1 MKLAATLC
9 ILVINLFANDLSI
22 QDLGKITE
30 NFYIEYSKNKHS
42 NLEAIKA
49 NRKNINSNSNEI
61 ALLKLQIEKLQN
73 TISTLQKNPQEPIV
87 FKPKEPINI
96 SPQNI
101 DIASVPPKV
110 IKKNSVIGYRNGAL
124 LKNIPIDSSKTITTI
139 PYQTS
144 IDIVKCNQFGWC
156 YTSSFN
162 GGWIKKYT
170 LLKR

>member
-1 MKLAATLC
+1 MIDLY
-9 ILVINLFANDLSI
+9 ANDLFI

-42 NLEAIKA
+42 TLEAIKE

-73 TISTLQKNPQEPIV
+73 TINTLQKNPQEPIV
-87 FKPKEPINI
+87 FKPKELI
-96 SPQNI
+96 SIAPQNI
-101 DIASVPPKV
+101 DTVAVVSTNV
-110 IKKNSVIGYRNGAL
+110 IKNNSVIGYRNGAL
-124 LKNIPIDSSKTITTI
+124 LKNIPIDSGKTLATI

-144 IDIVKCNQFGWC
+144 IELVRCNQFGWC
-156 YTSSFN
+156 YTNSFN

-170 LLKR
+170 LLKK